1 MNKIM
6 HGILISIK
14 LALHNLRSNVG
25 RTTLSV
31 LGIVIGVVSVVLV
44 LSLGF
49 GVKNY
54 IVGQIE
60 SFGTDIIQ
68 VEVKVPQTKQMS
80 AKNIQGTASGSITT
94 LKIDDLEEVGKLP
107 NIAGWYGASI
117 GQAIAS
123 YGSETKQTIIYA
135 ATAGIFDIDQQIK
148 FAAGLGYTNDEDRSL
163 NQVVVLGSQIKETLF
178 KDENPVGKNIK
189 VKGLNYRVIGYLE
202 ERGSMAFFNFDDLIY
217 IPLETYQKK
226 IAGID
231 YAQSSIFKLKDKKL
245 TDLTIAQTVDV
256 MRDRHNITDPEKDD
270 FVVASIEEFTTMLE
284 DVFLIVNF
292 LLISLTSISLIVG
305 GVGIMN
311 VMYVSVVER
320 TPEIGLRKAVG
331 AKNSNI
337 LKQFLFES
345 IFITILGGLAGIAI
359 GVIVAFFATKMAI
372 NAGYTISFEVSWY
385 AISIGIVFSVITGVG
400 FGLYPARKASQLSP
414 MEALR
419 KE

>member
-245 TDLTIAQTVDV
+245 TD
-256 MRDRHNITDPEKDD
+256 
-270 FVVASIEEFTTMLE
+270 
-284 DVFLIVNF
+284 
-292 LLISLTSISLIVG
+292 
-305 GVGIMN
+305 
-311 VMYVSVVER
+311 
-320 TPEIGLRKAVG
+320 
-331 AKNSNI
+331 
-337 LKQFLFES
+337 
-345 IFITILGGLAGIAI
+345 
-359 GVIVAFFATKMAI
+359 
-372 NAGYTISFEVSWY
+372 
-385 AISIGIVFSVITGVG
+385 
-400 FGLYPARKASQLSP
+400 
-414 MEALR
+414 
-419 KE
+419 